1 MHDAAVASAHGLPAG
16 EEQLK
21 QMGATPEA
29 SPGGPGHG
37 RVRRSCSE
45 LLTTSSVW
53 NSYTPGMTASGM
65 PAQPLQPP
73 RTIRSGSAASDESTV
88 AGESALR
95 SQTVLSLTQ
104 DALIAPDL
112 PSGILPLLEYLVG
125 STAAVGSAY
134 FQASGDRALV
144 YRVRAAS
151 GELPSTPGMAA
162 TLAHGLPADAPLMQ
176 ALHDGSSG
184 RFFDDCQDCAETADF
199 TALGVASLSAAPVMR
214 PDGQLLG
221 ALLMHTF
228 EPHIWDDRE
237 QMVFSMV
244 AGTVSGLAGRL
255 AAEEQMRA
263 AQEASLRALGLALEA
278 RDGESLGHTD
288 RVTQLAMVMAGRLG
302 LAPDQ
307 VQALRWGSYLHDIGK
322 IAIPDAVLLKPGKL
336 SPKEWEVMKGHVV
349 AGSSFATAL
358 EFLPTE
364 ALAVIAQHHERW
376 DGGGYP
382 WAMSGREICLG
393 ARIFALC
400 DVYDALTSVRP
411 YKPAWSRDEAL
422 AEIES
427 LAGHHFD
434 PELVPV
440 FVQAVREAEAGR

>member
-1 MHDAAVASAHGLPAG
+1 MSAH
-16 EEQLK
+16 
-21 QMGATPEA
+21 TPEA
-29 SPGGPGHG
+29 
-37 RVRRSCSE
+37 
-45 LLTTSSVW
+45 
-53 NSYTPGMTASGM
+53 A
-65 PAQPLQPP
+65 
-73 RTIRSGSAASDESTV
+73 RTIQSGSALPGEPSV

-95 SQTVLSLTQ
+95 SQTVLSLTH
-104 DALIAPDL
+104 DALVAPDL
-112 PSGILPLLEYLVG
+112 PSGIMPLLEYLVG

-134 FQASGDRALV
+134 FQASGDQALV

-151 GELPSTPGMAA
+151 GEMPTTPGMAA
-162 TLAHGLPADAPLMQ
+162 IAAHGLPADAPLLQ
-176 ALHDGSSG
+176 ALHDGPG
-184 RFFDDCQDCAETADF
+184 ARFFDDCQNCAETAGF
-199 TALGVASLSAAPVMR
+199 TDLGVASLSAAPVMR

-278 RDGESLGHTD
+278 RDGESMGHTD

-322 IAIPDAVLLKPGKL
+322 IAIPDAVLLKPGRL
-336 SPKEWEVMKGHVV
+336 SPDEWEVMKGHVV

-358 EFLPTE
+358 EFLPSA

-382 WAMSGREICLG
+382 WAMSGQEICLG

-400 DVYDALTSVRP
+400 DVYDALTSLRP
-411 YKPAWSRDEAL
+411 YKPAWTRDEAL
-422 AEIES
+422 AEVEA

-440 FVQAVREAEAGR
+440 FVQAVREAEALH